1 MHLSDCCGAGPKTLV
16 NDQTFGFCSQ
26 CLNWSPF
33 AMLDQDEEGLPL
45 DEYVVLFAE
54 LIESGKLVIFD
65 PNTKNL
71 EKPEAV
77 SINGTAVQI
86 TQRNK
91 EQ

>member
-1 MHLSDCCGAGPKTLV
+1 
-16 NDQTFGFCSQ
+16 
-26 CLNWSPF
+26 
-33 AMLDQDEEGLPL
+33 LPL